1 MDKKD
6 LLTDYINGGL
16 SAEKAKRVKKSLAAD
31 EDLRSEFNSIHSD
44 QYTVR
49 ETLDGIADH
58 SRKAVSDAVKRQ
70 LAQGRKKHSAPKTAA
85 LLATTA
91 ALLFALLFALQFNTN
106 SSGVNEENPEVSL
119 ILSTGDPNVTIY
131 WTIEA
136 E

>member
-1 MDKKD
+1 MEKKD

-16 SAEKAKRVKKSLAAD
+16 TEEKTQRMKESLAAD
-31 EDLRSEFNSIHSD
+31 EDLRSEFNSIRRD

-58 SRKAVSDAVKRQ
+58 SRKSVSDAVKRQ
-70 LAQGRKKHSAPKTAA
+70 LAQGGKKHSAPKTAT
-85 LLATTA
+85 LLATAA
-91 ALLFALLFALQFNTN
+91 ALLFALLIVLQSNTN
-106 SSGVNEENPEVSL
+106 SPGVNEENPEVSL